1 MKSNDILLRELRR
14 ISIDN
19 HKCFGCGHEHD
30 CSIHG
35 CAIIREAM
43 DLIRC
48 QASALT
54 ESEQARSELGQR
66 LALAQNKLQDVEQAS
81 ATVRRRLSALTA
93 ALDEALVKHE

>member
-1 MKSNDILLRELRR
+1 LKSNDILLRELRR
-14 ISIDN
+14 ISTDN

-66 LALAQNKLQDVEQAS
+66 LALAQSKLFEAEQAA
-81 ATVRRRLSALTA
+81 ATVRRSLSAVA
-93 ALDEALVKHE
+93 NAMDEALVKHE

>member
-14 ISIDN
+14 ISTDN

-48 QASALT
+48 QASALAD
-54 ESEQARSELGQR
+54 SEQARAELGQR
-66 LALAQNKLQDVEQAS
+66 LGLALSKLQDVEQVAEALSRRLGAAS
-81 ATVRRRLSALTA
+81 AVLETA
-93 ALDEALVKHE
+93 AQDG